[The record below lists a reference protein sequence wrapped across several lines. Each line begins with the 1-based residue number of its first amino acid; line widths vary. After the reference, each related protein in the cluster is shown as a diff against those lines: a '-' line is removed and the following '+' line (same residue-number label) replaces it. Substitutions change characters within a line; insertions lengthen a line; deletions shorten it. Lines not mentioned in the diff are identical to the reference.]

1 MSLTDMVIMPGS
13 HYQAI
18 CDAVRA
24 KTGGTAVLKSG
35 ELAAAIAGIAGGG
48 ASSEDAL
55 IARTLTSYT
64 NTTAE
69 EIGGYAF
76 YFYKSLVS
84 VDFPNVKKFTG
95 SNNFQACEG
104 LETIN
109 FPKLEFAGGGNA
121 FRGCI
126 SLKRA
131 VLPRLKNPG
140 ISFDGCTS
148 LEFVDMGEEVAVDE
162 LSSIPYIGNFKNDS
176 ALVTLVL
183 RYQKKV
189 SLNGVDKFSGTPIAS
204 GDGYI
209 YVPSALIDDY
219 RSGTNWVTF
228 SQQFRAIED
237 YPEITGG
244 AV

>member
-1 MSLTDMVIMPGS
+1 MTDMVIMPGS

-24 KTGGTAVLKSG
+24 KTGDTAKLKSG
-35 ELAAAIAGIAGGG
+35 DLAAAIAGIAGGG

-76 YFYKSLVS
+76 FYYKTLVS

-95 SNNFQACEG
+95 SNNFQACES

-109 FPKLEFAGGGNA
+109 FPKLESAAGGNA
-121 FRGCI
+121 FRQCI
-126 SLKRA
+126 ALKRA

-140 ISFDGCTS
+140 IALDGCTS

-162 LSSIPYIGNFKNDS
+162 LPQTLYIGSFKNDS

-189 SLNGVDKFSGTPIAS
+189 LLNSADKFSGTPIAS
-204 GDGYI
+204 GEGYI

-219 RSGTNWVTF
+219 RSTTNWVTF
-228 SQQFRAIED
+228 AEQFRAIED

>member
-24 KTGGTAVLKSG
+24 KTGDTAVLKSG
-35 ELAAAIAGIAGGG
+35 DLAAAIAGIAGGG

-69 EIGGYAF
+69 EIGRYAF
-76 YFYKSLVS
+76 FNYKSLVS

-95 SNNFQACEG
+95 SNNFQACER

-109 FPKLEFAGGGNA
+109 FPKLELAAGGNA
-121 FRGCI
+121 FSRCI
-126 SLKRA
+126 ALKRA
-131 VLPRLKNPG
+131 VLPRLCNAG
-140 ISFDGCTS
+140 ISFDGCES
-148 LEFVDMGEEVAVDE
+148 LEFVDMGSEVAIEEIKGVF
-162 LSSIPYIGNFKNDS
+162 GNFQNDEK
-176 ALVTLVL
+176 LVTIIL
-183 RYQKKV
+183 RYPKMIPLPNV
-189 SLNGVDKFSGTPIAS
+189 SRLSGTPIES
-204 GDGYI
+204 GTGYI
-209 YVPSALIDDY
+209 YVPSSLIVDY
-219 RSGTNWVTF
+219 MEATNWVTF

>member
-24 KTGGTAVLKSG
+24 KTGDTAVLKSG
-35 ELAAAIAGIAGGG
+35 DLEAAIAGIAGGG

-64 NTTAE
+64 NSTVE
-69 EIGGYAF
+69 EIGPYAF
-76 YFYKSLVS
+76 YNYKTLVS

-95 SNNFQACEG
+95 MNNFQACEG

-109 FPKLEFAGGGNA
+109 FPKLEQAAGGNA
-121 FRGCI
+121 FRNCT
-126 SLKRA
+126 SLKRV
-131 VLPRLKNPG
+131 VLPRLYYAG
-140 ISFDGCTS
+140 ISFDGCKS
-148 LEFVDMGEEVAVDE
+148 LEFVDMGSEVAIEEVKGVFGTVQNDE
-162 LSSIPYIGNFKNDS
+162 KLVTIILRYPKMITLSSVAK
-176 ALVTLVL
+176 L
-183 RYQKKV
+183 
-189 SLNGVDKFSGTPIAS
+189 SGTPIES
-204 GDGYI
+204 GTGYI
-209 YVPSALIDDY
+209 YVPSSLITDY
-219 RSGTNWVTF
+219 MEATNWVTF

>member
-24 KTGGTAVLKSG
+24 KTGDTAVLKSG
-35 ELAAAIAGIAGGG
+35 DLAAAIAGIAGGG

-55 IARTLTSYT
+55 IARTPTSYT

-76 YFYKSLVS
+76 FNYRSLVS

-95 SNNFQACEG
+95 SNNFQACER

-109 FPKLEFAGGGNA
+109 FPKLELAAGGNA
-121 FRGCI
+121 FSRCI
-126 SLKRA
+126 ALKRA
-131 VLPRLKNPG
+131 VLPRLCNAG
-140 ISFDGCTS
+140 ISFDGCES
-148 LEFVDMGEEVAVDE
+148 LEFVDMGSEVAIEEVKGIFGSFQHDQ
-162 LSSIPYIGNFKNDS
+162 K
-176 ALVTLVL
+176 LVTIIL
-183 RYQKKV
+183 RYPKMITLPNV
-189 SLNGVDKFSGTPIAS
+189 SKLSGTPIES
-204 GDGYI
+204 GTGYI
-209 YVPSALIDDY
+209 YVPSSLIVDY
-219 RSGTNWVTF
+219 MEATNWVTF

-237 YPEITGG
+237 YPEITGS

>member
-1 MSLTDMVIMPGS
+1 MTDMVIMPGS

-18 CDAVRA
+18 CNAVRA

-76 YFYKSLVS
+76 YYNKTLVS

-109 FPKLEFAGGGNA
+109 FPKLESASGGNA

-131 VLPRLKNPG
+131 VLPRLKNSG

-148 LEFVDMGEEVAVDE
+148 LEFVDMGSEVAIEEIKGVF
-162 LSSIPYIGNFKNDS
+162 GNFQNNEK
-176 ALVTLVL
+176 LVTIIL
-183 RYQKKV
+183 RYPKMIPLPNV
-189 SLNGVDKFSGTPIAS
+189 SKLSGTPIES
-204 GDGYI
+204 GTGYI
-209 YVPSALIDDY
+209 YVPSSLIVDY
-219 RSGTNWVTF
+219 MEATNWVTF

>member
-1 MSLTDMVIMPGS
+1 MTDMVIMPGS

-24 KTGGTAVLKSG
+24 KTGDTAVLKSG
-35 ELAAAIAGIAGGG
+35 DLEAAIAGISGGG
-48 ASSEDAL
+48 ASSVDAL

-76 YFYKSLVS
+76 YYYKSLVS

-109 FPKLEFAGGGNA
+109 FPKLESSGGGNA

-131 VLPRLKNPG
+131 VLPRICFAG
-140 ISFDGCTS
+140 TSFDGCKS
-148 LEFVDMGEEVAVDE
+148 LEFVDMGSEVAIEEVKGTF
-162 LSSIPYIGNFKNDS
+162 GNFQNDEK
-176 ALVTLVL
+176 LVTIIL
-183 RYQKKV
+183 RYPKMIPLPNV
-189 SLNGVDKFSGTPIAS
+189 SRLSGTPIES
-204 GDGYI
+204 GTGYI
-209 YVPSALIDDY
+209 YVPSSLITDY
-219 RSGTNWVTF
+219 MEATNWVTF

>member
-24 KTGGTAVLKSG
+24 KTGGTDILKSG
-35 ELAAAIAGIAGGG
+35 DLAAAIAGIAAGG

-64 NTTAE
+64 NSTVE

-95 SNNFQACEG
+95 VNTFQSCEG

-109 FPKLEFAGGGNA
+109 FPKLEFAGGGNE

-131 VLPRLKNPG
+131 VLPRLCSAG
-140 ISFDGCTS
+140 ISFDGCKS
-148 LEFVDMGEEVAVDE
+148 LEFVDMGSEVAIEEVKGGF
-162 LSSIPYIGNFKNDS
+162 GNFKNDEK
-176 ALVTLVL
+176 LVTIIL
-183 RYQKKV
+183 RYPKMIPLPNV
-189 SLNGVDKFSGTPIAS
+189 SRLSGTPIAS
-204 GDGYI
+204 GEGYI

-219 RSGTNWVTF
+219 RSATNWVTF
-228 SQQFRAIED
+228 AEQFRAIED